1 MARIAVAVFRR
12 HLAPYLADHDL
23 HGKAQPV
30 TIVTVV
36 AVDEE
41 DDGRHADH
49 HEGEQ
54 ADEDNGG
61 MDLGADIHLPIGPD
75 IAPVEP
81 GPDQQGGHAEKGYQ
95 EKK

>member
-12 HLAPYLADHDL
+12 HLALYLADHDL

-36 AVDEE
+36 AV
-41 DDGRHADH
+41 
-49 HEGEQ
+49 

-95 EKK
+95 EKKGGEQVGKEGNVFDARV